1 MDSDVKNAAIVG
13 HDSERTLQL
22 TNSGKIRDIREF
34 TIRIRFLNVKNSAR
48 INHGSDLTNEIQSN

>member
-22 TNSGKIRDIREF
+22 TNSGKNRDIREF
-34 TIRIRFLNVKNSAR
+34 TIRTSVLM
-48 INHGSDLTNEIQSN
+48 